1 MDSKASFTPPSL
13 LLCTIG
19 LSLATFM
26 QVLDTT
32 IANVALPTISG
43 NLGVSSEQGTWVITS
58 FAVSNAI
65 ALPLTGWLSRRF
77 GEVKLFLWA
86 TMLFVL
92 ASFLCGIS
100 TSMPELVGFR
110 VVQGLVAGPLYP
122 MTQTLLIAVY
132 PPAKRGMALAL
143 LAMVTVVAPIAGPI
157 LGGWITDSYSWPWIF
172 FINIPIGLFACVVV
186 RQQLAKRPV
195 HLSRQPM
202 DYVGL
207 ITLIIGVGAL
217 QVVLDKGNDLDWFES
232 SFIIIGSVISA
243 VALTAFVIWELTDEH
258 PVVNLRLFAFRN
270 FRIGTMVLVGG
281 YAGFFGINLILPQWL
296 QTQMGYTAT
305 WAGLAVAPIG
315 ILPVLMSPF
324 VGKYAHKFDLRLL
337 AGLAFVAIG
346 TSCFMR
352 AGFNN
357 QVDFQHVA
365 LVQLFMG
372 AGVALFFMPTLSIL
386 LSDLPPQ
393 QIADGSGLATFLR
406 TLGGSFA
413 ASLTTW
419 IWIRRADQHHAYLTE
434 SISTY
439 DPVTRHALEQMG
451 GNTPQAYAR
460 MEQMVNSQA
469 YMLSTVDYF
478 TLMGWIFAG
487 LVLLVWLAKPPFT
500 AKAGPAAGGGHLDR
514 RRYPPISAWLL
525 RKIERRQ
532 VETLLVHLQCPA
544 LRIPIPQHDAPR
556 CQVADLQRMD
566 CRPVGMAVDQGRD
579 TVLQHHPRHLVRRD
593 IDDIV
598 GLHAG
603 LRAAFVAQL
612 AGQLVPRA

>member
-1 MDSKASFTPPSL
+1 MSTNASFSPPSL
-13 LLCTIG
+13 VLATIG

-86 TMLFVL
+86 TVLFVL

-110 VVQGLVAGPLYP
+110 VLQGLVAGPLYP

-172 FINIPIGLFACVVV
+172 FINIPIGFFAVMVV
-186 RQQLAKRPV
+186 RQQLKARPV
-195 HLSRQPM
+195 VITRQPM

-217 QVVLDKGNDLDWFES
+217 QIVLDKGNDLDWFES
-232 SFIIIGSVISA
+232 SFILMGTALSV
-243 VALTAFVIWELTDEH
+243 VALAAFIIWEMTDKH
-258 PVVNLRLFAFRN
+258 PIVNLRLFAYRN
-270 FRIGTMVLVGG
+270 FRIGTIVLVLG

-337 AGLAFVAIG
+337 AGLAFLAIG
-346 TSCFMR
+346 LSCFMR
-352 AGFNN
+352 ADFTS

-372 AGVALFFMPTLSIL
+372 IGVALFFMPTLSIL
-386 LSDLPPQ
+386 MSDLPPH
-393 QIADGSGLATFLR
+393 QIADGAGLATFLR

-419 IWIRRADQHHAYLTE
+419 IWIRRADQHHAYMSE
-434 SISTY
+434 SMSTY
-439 DPVTRHALEQMG
+439 DPITRHALENLG
-451 GNTPQAYAR
+451 GASTKAYA
-460 MEQMVNSQA
+460 QLDQVLTSQA

-478 TLMGWIFAG
+478 TLMGWMFMG
-487 LVLLVWLAKPPFT
+487 LILLVWLAKPPFA
-500 AKAGPAAGGGHLDR
+500 AKAGPEASGH
-514 RRYPPISAWLL
+514 
-525 RKIERRQ
+525 
-532 VETLLVHLQCPA
+532 
-544 LRIPIPQHDAPR
+544 
-556 CQVADLQRMD
+556 
-566 CRPVGMAVDQGRD
+566 
-579 TVLQHHPRHLVRRD
+579 
-593 IDDIV
+593 
-598 GLHAG
+598 
-603 LRAAFVAQL
+603 
-612 AGQLVPRA
+612 

>member
-1 MDSKASFTPPSL
+1 MSNAAPASFTPPSL
-13 LLCTIG
+13 VLCTIG

-86 TMLFVL
+86 TILFVT

-110 VVQGLVAGPLYP
+110 VLQGVVAGPLYP

-157 LGGWITDSYSWPWIF
+157 LGGVITDSYSWPWIF
-172 FINIPIGLFACVVV
+172 FINVPIGLFAAFVV
-186 RQQLAKRPV
+186 RQQMATRPV
-195 HLSRQPM
+195 TTVRQPM

-217 QVVLDKGNDLDWFES
+217 QIVLDKGNDMDWFES
-232 SFIIIGSVISA
+232 NFIIIGTVISVIGLA
-243 VALTAFVIWELTDEH
+243 AFIIWEMTDEH
-258 PVVNLRLFAFRN
+258 PVVNLRLFAYRN
-270 FRIGTMVLVGG
+270 FRYGTIALVGG

-296 QTQMGYTAT
+296 QTQMGYTPT
-305 WAGLAVAPIG
+305 YAGLAVAPIG

-324 VGKYAHKFDLRLL
+324 VGKYAHKFDLRVLSGISFL
-337 AGLAFVAIG
+337 AIG
-346 TSCFMR
+346 ASCFMR
-352 AGFNN
+352 AGFTSE
-357 QVDFQHVA
+357 VDFEHIA

-386 LSDLPPQ
+386 MSDLPPS

-406 TLGGSFA
+406 NLGGSFA

-434 SISTY
+434 SITPY
-439 DPVTRHALEQMG
+439 DPATRHALDTMG
-451 GNTPQAYAR
+451 GASTQAYA
-460 MEQMVNSQA
+460 QLDGIVTSQA
-469 YMLSTVDYF
+469 YMMSTVDYF
-478 TLMGWIFAG
+478 YMLGWMFMALI
-487 LVLLVWLAKPPFT
+487 LVVWLAKPPFS
-500 AKAGPAAGGGHLDR
+500 AKAAPGGGH
-514 RRYPPISAWLL
+514 
-525 RKIERRQ
+525 
-532 VETLLVHLQCPA
+532 
-544 LRIPIPQHDAPR
+544 
-556 CQVADLQRMD
+556 
-566 CRPVGMAVDQGRD
+566 
-579 TVLQHHPRHLVRRD
+579 
-593 IDDIV
+593 
-598 GLHAG
+598 
-603 LRAAFVAQL
+603 
-612 AGQLVPRA
+612 

>member
-1 MDSKASFTPPSL
+1 MSNNASFTPPSL
-13 LLCTIG
+13 LLSTIG

-86 TMLFVL
+86 TLLFVL

-100 TSMPELVGFR
+100 TSMPELVAFR
-110 VVQGLVAGPLYP
+110 VIQGLVAGPLYP

-172 FINIPIGLFACVVV
+172 FINIPVGLIAALIV
-186 RQQLAKRPV
+186 RSQLAARPV
-195 HLSRQPM
+195 VISRQPM

-217 QVVLDKGNDLDWFES
+217 QVVLDKGNDMDWFES
-232 SFIIIGSVISA
+232 NFIIVGSVISA
-243 VALTAFVIWELTDEH
+243 IALTAFVIWEMTDEH

-270 FRIGTMVLVGG
+270 FRIGTITLVLG

-324 VGKYAHKFDLRLL
+324 VGKYAHKFDLRVL
-337 AGLAFVAIG
+337 AGLAFTAIG
-346 TSCFMR
+346 ASCFMR

-357 QVDFQHVA
+357 QVDFTHIA

-372 AGVALFFMPTLSIL
+372 IGIALFFMPTLSIL
-386 LSDLPPQ
+386 LSDLPPA

-434 SISTY
+434 SITVY
-439 DPVTRHALEQMG
+439 DPPTRQAIQGMG
-451 GNTPQAYAR
+451 GAGQTTYSQLDQLVQA
-460 MEQMVNSQA
+460 QA
-469 YMLSTVDYF
+469 YMLSTIDYF
-478 TLMGWIFAG
+478 TLLGWIFAA
-487 LVLLVWLAKPPFT
+487 LVLFVWLAKPPFT
-500 AKAGPAAGGGHLDR
+500 AKAGPAAAGH
-514 RRYPPISAWLL
+514 
-525 RKIERRQ
+525 
-532 VETLLVHLQCPA
+532 
-544 LRIPIPQHDAPR
+544 
-556 CQVADLQRMD
+556 
-566 CRPVGMAVDQGRD
+566 
-579 TVLQHHPRHLVRRD
+579 
-593 IDDIV
+593 
-598 GLHAG
+598 
-603 LRAAFVAQL
+603 
-612 AGQLVPRA
+612 

>member
-1 MDSKASFTPPSL
+1 MSTNASFSPPSL
-13 LLCTIG
+13 VLATIG

-43 NLGVSSEQGTWVITS
+43 NLGVSSEQGPWVITS

-86 TMLFVL
+86 TVLFVL

-110 VVQGLVAGPLYP
+110 VLQGLVAGPLYP

-172 FINIPIGLFACVVV
+172 FINIPIGFFAVMVV
-186 RQQLAKRPV
+186 RQQLKARPV
-195 HLSRQPM
+195 VITRQPM

-217 QVVLDKGNDLDWFES
+217 QIVLDKGNDLDWFES
-232 SFIIIGSVISA
+232 NFILMGTALSVVALAAFII
-243 VALTAFVIWELTDEH
+243 WEMTDKH
-258 PVVNLRLFAFRN
+258 PIVNLRLFAYRN
-270 FRIGTMVLVGG
+270 FRIGTIVLVLG

-315 ILPVLMSPF
+315 VLPVLMSPF

-337 AGLAFVAIG
+337 AGLAFLAIG
-346 TSCFMR
+346 LSCFMR
-352 AGFNN
+352 ADFTS

-372 AGVALFFMPTLSIL
+372 IGVALFFMPTLSIL
-386 LSDLPPQ
+386 MSDLPPH
-393 QIADGSGLATFLR
+393 QIADGAGLATFLR

-419 IWIRRADQHHAYLTE
+419 IWIRRADQHHAYMSE
-434 SISTY
+434 SMSTY
-439 DPVTRHALEQMG
+439 DPITRHALENLG
-451 GNTPQAYAR
+451 GASTKAYA
-460 MEQMVNSQA
+460 QLDQVLTSQA

-478 TLMGWIFAG
+478 TLMGWMFMG
-487 LVLLVWLAKPPFT
+487 LILLVWLAKPPFA
-500 AKAGPAAGGGHLDR
+500 AKAGPEASGH
-514 RRYPPISAWLL
+514 
-525 RKIERRQ
+525 
-532 VETLLVHLQCPA
+532 
-544 LRIPIPQHDAPR
+544 
-556 CQVADLQRMD
+556 
-566 CRPVGMAVDQGRD
+566 
-579 TVLQHHPRHLVRRD
+579 
-593 IDDIV
+593 
-598 GLHAG
+598 
-603 LRAAFVAQL
+603 
-612 AGQLVPRA
+612 

>member
-1 MDSKASFTPPSL
+1 MSANASFTPPSL
-13 LLCTIG
+13 VLSTIG

-43 NLGVSSEQGTWVITS
+43 NLGVSAEQGTWVITS
-58 FAVSNAI
+58 FAVSNAV

-77 GEVKLFLWA
+77 GEVKLFIWA
-86 TMLFVL
+86 TLLFVL

-110 VVQGLVAGPLYP
+110 VLQGMVAGPLYP

-172 FINIPIGLFACVVV
+172 FINIPVGLFAAAVV

-195 HLSRQPM
+195 HTSRQPM

-232 SFIIIGSVISA
+232 QFIIIGSVISA
-243 VALTAFVIWELTDEH
+243 IALSIFVIWELTDEH
-258 PVVNLRLFAFRN
+258 PVVNLKLFAFRN
-270 FRIGTMVLVGG
+270 FRVGTAVLVGG
-281 YAGFFGINLILPQWL
+281 YSGFFGINLILPQWL
-296 QTQMGYTAT
+296 QTQLGYTAT
-305 WAGLAVAPIG
+305 WAGFAVAPLG

-324 VGKYAHKFDLRLL
+324 VGKYAHKFDLRVL
-337 AGLAFVAIG
+337 AGLAFTAIG
-346 TSCFMR
+346 LSCFMR
-352 AGFNN
+352 AGFNTE
-357 QVDFQHVA
+357 VDFEHIA

-372 AGVALFFMPTLSIL
+372 IGVALFFMPTLSIL
-386 LSDLPPQ
+386 LSDLPPK

-419 IWIRRADQHHAYLTE
+419 IWSRRAIQHHAYLSE
-434 SISTY
+434 NISTL
-439 DPVTRHALEQMG
+439 DPTTQQALQQLG
-451 GNTPQAYAR
+451 GATQKSYAQL
-460 MEQMVNSQA
+460 EQMVNAQA

-478 TLMGWIFAG
+478 TMLGWIFAA
-487 LVLLVWLAKPPFT
+487 LILLVCLAKPPFT
-500 AKAGPAAGGGHLDR
+500 AKAGPASGGH
-514 RRYPPISAWLL
+514 
-525 RKIERRQ
+525 
-532 VETLLVHLQCPA
+532 
-544 LRIPIPQHDAPR
+544 
-556 CQVADLQRMD
+556 
-566 CRPVGMAVDQGRD
+566 
-579 TVLQHHPRHLVRRD
+579 
-593 IDDIV
+593 
-598 GLHAG
+598 
-603 LRAAFVAQL
+603 
-612 AGQLVPRA
+612 

>member
-1 MDSKASFTPPSL
+1 MSDNAAAQFTPPSL
-13 LLCTIG
+13 LLTTIG

-43 NLGVSSEQGTWVITS
+43 NLGVSYEQGTWVITS

-77 GEVKLFLWA
+77 GEVKLFIWA
-86 TMLFVL
+86 TLLFVL
-92 ASFLCGIS
+92 ASFLCGIAQ
-100 TSMPELVGFR
+100 SMPELVGFR
-110 VVQGLVAGPLYP
+110 ILQGVVAGPLYP

-172 FINIPIGLFACVVV
+172 FINVPIGLFAAAVV
-186 RQQLAKRPV
+186 RQQMRTRPV
-195 HLSRQPM
+195 VTSRQPM
-202 DYVGL
+202 DYIGL
-207 ITLIIGVGAL
+207 LTLVVGVGAL

-232 SFIIIGSVISA
+232 SFIIVGSLISVVILA
-243 VALTAFVIWELTDEH
+243 IFIIWELTDRH
-258 PVVNLRLFAFRN
+258 PVVNLRLFAHRN
-270 FRIGTMVLVGG
+270 FRIGTIVLVGG

-315 ILPVLMSPF
+315 LLPVIMSPF
-324 VGKYAHKFDLRLL
+324 VGKYAHRFDLRVL
-337 AGLAFVAIG
+337 AGLAFLAIG

-352 AGFNN
+352 AGFTNE
-357 QVDFQHVA
+357 VDFQHIA

-372 AGVALFFMPTLSIL
+372 IGVALFFMPTLSIL

-419 IWIRRADQHHAYLTE
+419 IWIRRADQHHAYLSE
-434 SISTY
+434 HISQY
-439 DPVTRHALEQMG
+439 DPATRHTLEQLG
-451 GNTPQAYAR
+451 GASPQSYAQL
-460 MEQMVNSQA
+460 EQILNGQA
-469 YMLSTVDYF
+469 YMMSTVDYF
-478 TLMGWIFAG
+478 TLMGWVFAG
-487 LVLLVWLAKPPFT
+487 LILLVWFAKPPFT
-500 AKAGPAAGGGHLDR
+500 AKAGPASAGH
-514 RRYPPISAWLL
+514 
-525 RKIERRQ
+525 
-532 VETLLVHLQCPA
+532 
-544 LRIPIPQHDAPR
+544 
-556 CQVADLQRMD
+556 
-566 CRPVGMAVDQGRD
+566 
-579 TVLQHHPRHLVRRD
+579 
-593 IDDIV
+593 
-598 GLHAG
+598 
-603 LRAAFVAQL
+603 
-612 AGQLVPRA
+612 